1 MTVLFSFYGINNP
14 LSPPQLSEVSLQLI
28 FTDGEEAFRAWT
40 ATDSLY
46 GSRRLARDMEPS
58 AGLLSVNGKSALE
71 VMEAFV
77 LLDLIGSTSP
87 WPTFYDMYHETTNL
101 FQRIVKIG
109 EPRMAAVGGHY
120 LQWYHCVPGRGCMA
134 VLGF

>member
-1 MTVLFSFYGINNP
+1 M
-14 LSPPQLSEVSLQLI
+14 SLQLI

-40 ATDSLY
+40 PTDSLY
-46 GSRRLARDMEPS
+46 GSRQLARDMEPS

-71 VMEAFV
+71 AMEAFV

-87 WPTFYDMYHETTNL
+87 WPTFYDMYHETTGNL

-120 LQWYHCVPGRGCMA
+120 LQWYHCVPWKRLHA